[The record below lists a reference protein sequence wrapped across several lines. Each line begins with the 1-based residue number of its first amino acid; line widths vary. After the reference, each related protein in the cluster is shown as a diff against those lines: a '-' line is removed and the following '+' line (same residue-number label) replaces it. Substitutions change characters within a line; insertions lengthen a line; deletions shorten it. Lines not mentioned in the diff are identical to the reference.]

1 MQSFRMRQLEN
12 KKYTY
17 ETKCCR
23 FPQVLSERDR
33 KQRQAYAQAKA
44 IAQANQEEAERSDEM
59 KEEGEGNAAADDAL
73 ASPLPGLPPL
83 PPLPRVVVPRK
94 SPCFDGSQSML
105 TLSGILGVPISCER
119 NEVMLG
125 WEMSSEGCEDP
136 NEVRV
141 LLECG

>member
-1 MQSFRMRQLEN
+1 MQTFRLRQLEN
-12 KKYTY
+12 KKYVY
-17 ETKCCR
+17 ETTCCR

-33 KQRQAYAQAKA
+33 KQRRAFAQAKA
-44 IAQANQEEAERSDEM
+44 IAQAERSDET
-59 KEEGEGNAAADDAL
+59 KEEGEGDAAAADAS
-73 ASPLPGLPPL
+73 ASPPPGLPPL

-105 TLSGILGVPISCER
+105 TLSGILGVPITCER

-125 WEMSSEGCEDP
+125 WEISSEGCEEP
-136 NEVRV
+136 EEVRV